1 MSKLVKS
8 KFFLAPLILV
18 LGLAWFRPVTAPLT
32 FSNDNLPKPPPT
44 TTLLAVGDIMLSRNI
59 GTKIE
64 AARNPELP
72 FEKIIPLVSE
82 ADIAFGNLECPL
94 SDSAIRIREGL
105 VFRCLIDDS
114 AGLKSA
120 GFDVLGTTNNH
131 SFDQGRDA
139 LGFTA
144 AYLKNVWGILAAGT
158 GQNFDEAH
166 TAQVISP
173 HLSSPTSGEELKEG
187 VKFGFL
193 AYSYSARNDG
203 GKTADE
209 QIATIT
215 DLRQLNIDVLNAK
228 AQADVIIVSMHAGIE
243 YVRDPNQEQTDFA
256 HAAIDAGADI
266 VIGHHPHWIQTIEI
280 YSPSPSPDE
289 GRAGEG
295 SKSGKPIFY
304 SLGNF
309 IFDQSWSVDTT
320 EGLAV
325 RFTFRGKELRQA
337 ELLPVII
344 ENNCCPRLATE
355 TETQNI
361 LKKINATSSIISFE

>member
-1 MSKLVKS
+1 MSKFVKS
-8 KFFLAPLILV
+8 KFFLVPLVLV
-18 LGLAWFRPVTAPLT
+18 LGLVWFRPVTAPLT
-32 FSNDNLPKPPPT
+32 FSNDHLPKPPPT
-44 TTLLAVGDIMLSRNI
+44 TTVLAVGDIMLSRNI

-64 AARNPELP
+64 AAGNTDLP

-82 ADIAFGNLECPL
+82 ANIAFGNLECPL
-94 SDSAIRIREGL
+94 SDSTVRLRDGL
-105 VFRCLIDDS
+105 VFRCLVAD
-114 AGLKSA
+114 ATGLKSA
-120 GFDVLGTTNNH
+120 GFDILGTANNH
-131 SFDQGRDA
+131 SFDQGRNA
-139 LGFTA
+139 LDFTID
-144 AYLKNVWGILAAGT
+144 YLRNVWGILPVGT
-158 GQNFDEAH
+158 GQNFEEAH
-166 TAQVISP
+166 EAQVISP

-266 VIGHHPHWIQTIEI
+266 VIGHHPHWIQTIEV
-280 YSPSPSPDE
+280 YKE
-289 GRAGEG
+289 
-295 SKSGKPIFY
+295 KPIFY

-337 ELLPVII
+337 ELLPIII
-344 ENNCCPRLATE
+344 ENNCCPRPATE

-361 LKKINATSSIISFE
+361 LKKINATSSVISFE